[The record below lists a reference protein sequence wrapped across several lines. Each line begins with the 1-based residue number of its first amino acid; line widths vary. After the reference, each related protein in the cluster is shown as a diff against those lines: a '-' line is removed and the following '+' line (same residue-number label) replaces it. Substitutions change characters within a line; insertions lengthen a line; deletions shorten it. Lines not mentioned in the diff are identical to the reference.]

1 MTSDDEHSELMV
13 AWTSVHG
20 LLDRMT
26 SSLNWTD
33 VQYLDVTEMA
43 DRGRGLASHLQ
54 GAVTLSRDFRYDS
67 GFALLRTALE
77 QVVVDW
83 LVFLSRTYIQR
94 FAHVDDTT
102 WEEWKSDRANGADW
116 TSTIVDWDRTKKGD
130 VRIVR
135 SGLDSE
141 PDSGGKTRR
150 LSIYYFLLGRYR
162 PTMGPKSTQPQE
174 ALIDT
179 AHLRRMADENEA
191 LWRVYLTWS
200 SLLTNLQENVLVDET
215 DAGRLAAHYRFLSGY
230 AHPVADQISNTY
242 GRSAFANW
250 PVFDRYSGELVLLY
264 AITLGILELE
274 HFTASL
280 ALQGLES
287 LVDKGEIQRT
297 LQEAR
302 AVTSYFWFLGTN
314 PHSYDLWKADDQAA
328 FSALKEGAAP
338 PRPGGLSPDEVP
350 YPRDPLQRLVAMH
363 GHAHELL
370 TGFTYTSP
378 WPCGH
383 ARAR

>member
-1 MTSDDEHSELMV
+1 
-13 AWTSVHG
+13 
-20 LLDRMT
+20 
-26 SSLNWTD
+26 
-33 VQYLDVTEMA
+33 
-43 DRGRGLASHLQ
+43 
-54 GAVTLSRDFRYDS
+54 
-67 GFALLRTALE
+67 
-77 QVVVDW
+77 
-83 LVFLSRTYIQR
+83 
-94 FAHVDDTT
+94 
-102 WEEWKSDRANGADW
+102 
-116 TSTIVDWDRTKKGD
+116 
-130 VRIVR
+130 
-135 SGLDSE
+135 
-141 PDSGGKTRR
+141 
-150 LSIYYFLLGRYR
+150 
-162 PTMGPKSTQPQE
+162 MGPKSTQPQE